1 MLFPMIVKLRIHK
14 GGERTASLGFC
25 PWLGPGA
32 LGRELLAS
40 WNKHRTLHPSPRK
53 ARLPYLVFGNVCLL
67 FVDSFSNRA
76 TEENSGEATK
86 YRISSV

>member
-1 MLFPMIVKLRIHK
+1 MVPVIVNLRIHK

-25 PWLGPGA
+25 RWLGPGA
-32 LGRELLAS
+32 PGLELLTS
-40 WNKHRTLHPSPRK
+40 LNKHRTLHPSPRK

-67 FVDSFSNRA
+67 FVDSFCNQE